1 MTATEE
7 NEKKKEYLKSYQRA
21 VKREREILD
30 EIQRLR
36 ADETFPITIDD
47 IGLDGISYST
57 CSDLEEFKAALSGQI
72 ELLKSERLEK
82 IKIYT
87 DIEARIKAMGNEDE
101 QTLLRLRYI
110 IGLSWE
116 EVAVAIGYSWR
127 QTHRIHG
134 DALRNF

>member
-21 VKREREILD
+21 VKREQEILD

-36 ADETFPITIDD
+36 ADKLFPATVGETGPEEN
-47 IGLDGISYST
+47 Y
-57 CSDLEEFKAALSGQI
+57 SDLEEFTEIIDGQI

-87 DIEARIKAMGNEDE
+87 DIEARIKAMDNEDE